1 VNIDN
6 SAFNQVVNLLV
17 AKNFYSRYIKLPL
30 PDQTPSEIQDNPK
43 FYPFFKGCLG
53 ALDGT
58 HIDAFVPNDTLP
70 CYCNR
75 KGGIT
80 QNVLA
85 ACAFDMK
92 FCYILSGWEGSATDG
107 CIFDDAR
114 QKDFAIP
121 NGSYYL
127 ADAGFM
133 TCNALIIPY
142 WGTCYHLKEW
152 GRAPEK

>member
-1 VNIDN
+1 MHNRV
-6 SAFNQVVNLLV
+6 FNRVLDLLV
-17 AKNFYSRYIKLPL
+17 AKKFYSHYVKLPL
-30 PDQTPSEIQDNPK
+30 SDEVPPEIRDNPK
-43 FYPFFKGCLG
+43 LYPFFKGCLG

-58 HIDAFVPNDTLP
+58 HINAFVPDDTLAW
-70 CYCNR
+70 YRNH
-75 KGGIT
+75 KGGIS

-85 ACAFDMK
+85 ACTFDMR

-107 CIFDDAR
+107 RIFDDAR
-114 QKDFAIP
+114 QKNFAIP

-142 WGTCYHLKEW
+142 RGTRYHLKEW